1 MAETTIYLQREP
13 VWHKWVKDRETGEP
27 RLEGLRVTKTL
38 KSRPDSVTGVL
49 VKLKLRIPDAAFR
62 PLSPAV
68 EVEIPEAALAYEPTV
83 TVEMPPDGTDG

>member
-1 MAETTIYLQREP
+1 MAETTIYLQCEP
-13 VWHKWVKDRETGEP
+13 VWHKWAVDRETGEP
-27 RLEGLRVTKTL
+27 KLEGLRVTKTL

-68 EVEIPEAALAYEPTV
+68 EVEIPESALAYEPTV
-83 TVEMPPDGTDG
+83 TVEVPDGDGDG